1 MRNLL
6 AFEWV
11 TLDNVFDAETLPVWF
26 DPYHSDERAEI
37 IQDTILGASAFLYG
51 RFTYQMLAPYW
62 SQLTNNEFGI
72 ADKLNATPKYVV
84 STTLE
89 ETTWNNTTIIQKN
102 VVKEVAR
109 LKRGSGGRV
118 VISGSAKL
126 TKSLM
131 DAGLVDELRLLV
143 HPHLMGEGQRFFS
156 ERITPTRLE
165 HQSARTLPHGV
176 TLLDYNVTYPTA

>member
-1 MRNLL
+1 MRKLL

-11 TLDNVFDAETLPVWF
+11 TLDNVFDAETMPVWF
-26 DPYHSDERAEI
+26 DPCHSDERAEI
-37 IQDTILGASAFLYG
+37 IQDTILNASAFLYG
-51 RFTYQMLAPYW
+51 RTTYQMLAPYW

-89 ETTWNNTTIIQKN
+89 TAEWQNTTLIRTN
-102 VVKEVAR
+102 VAKEVAR
-109 LKRGSGGRV
+109 LKRGSGGNI
-118 VISGSAKL
+118 VIFGSAKL

-131 DAGLVDELRLLV
+131 DARLVDGLRLLV
-143 HPHLMGEGQRFFS
+143 HPHLMGEGKRFFS
-156 ERITPTRLE
+156 ERIAPTRLE

-176 TLLDYNVTYPTA
+176 TLLDYNVTYPAT